1 MMKRMNA
8 VATAVGLVAAT
19 LAFGSADV
27 QAQERK
33 VRMQM
38 ASSYSASL
46 PLLGESGAALVKQIA
61 RISGGTIDI
70 RFNEPN
76 ALVPVLQSFDAVSQ
90 GSVDMAWTASS
101 FWSGKDTAYNFF
113 SSVPFGP
120 ASAEYLA
127 WLTLGGGKEL
137 MTEMYHRNGIHALT
151 CAIVPPEGAGWF
163 RKEIK
168 SVDDLKGLKMRF
180 LGLGGKVMEKL
191 GVSTQLIAPGEI
203 YQALQLGTIDAAEF
217 STPVMDLKLGFHQ
230 VAKFYY
236 LPGWHQQATAI
247 DLLVNKKRWDGLSE
261 LHKAQIEAAC
271 GASVRDTIAIGEAT
285 QFGAIKEMQAKG
297 VEIKT
302 WSPEIIAAF
311 RKAWEEVATEEA
323 ASNPNFKKAFDSYNK
338 FRADYAVWRENG
350 FLK

>member
-1 MMKRMNA
+1 MKPIQA
-8 VATAVGLVAAT
+8 AAALACATAVLLAPAAD
-19 LAFGSADV
+19 AW
-27 QAQERK
+27 AQDKKIRL
-33 VRMQM
+33 QM
-38 ASSYSASL
+38 ASSYSATL
-46 PLLGESGAALVKQIA
+46 PLLGESGVAFVKKLA
-61 RISGGTIDI
+61 RASGGSIDI
-70 RFNEPN
+70 KFNEPN

-120 ASAEYLA
+120 GSAEYLA
-127 WLTLGGGKEL
+127 WLTYGGGKQL
-137 MTEMYHRNGIHALT
+137 MTEMYEKQGIHAIT
-151 CAIVPPEGAGWF
+151 CAMVPPEGAGWF

-168 SVDDLKGLKMRF
+168 TVEDLRGLKMRF

-191 GVSTQLIAPGEI
+191 GVATQLIAPGEI

-247 DLLVNKKRWDGLSE
+247 DVLINKKKWDSFSE
-261 LHKAQIEAAC
+261 TQKAVMEMAC
-271 GASVRDTIAIGEAT
+271 GDSIRDTIASGEAT
-285 QFGAIKEMQAKG
+285 QFGALKEMQAKG
-297 VEIKT
+297 VQIKQ
-302 WSPEIIAAF
+302 WSPEIIAAYE
-311 RKAWEEVATEEA
+311 KAWHEVAQEEA
-323 ASNPNFKKAFDSYNK
+323 ARNPNFKKIFDSYSS
-338 FRADYAVWRENG
+338 FRKDYAVWRDSG